1 MNPND
6 NLPDRE
12 ANVPV
17 PLNGPAGRLAWV
29 TDWIKFRLLPS
40 LRGPQYPYY
49 HRVYKRVPTVDE
61 CKVDDELC
69 IWEANKQY
77 QRDKMVDRFIVDI
90 LDQRKGQC
98 IRHWH
103 PDQEFNCHKEFKD
116 YKDAQTNWQIKYGD
130 MGVRSDAKNA
140 FYKQK
145 HRMVYER
152 RHGPLGYGRKP
163 PSQWKKEW
171 DPSCHSANYK
181 DEHTDDFS
189 SPVPTRHPHFQ
200 TYDMGNH

>member
-29 TDWIKFRLLPS
+29 TDWIKIRLLPS

-77 QRDKMVDRFIVDI
+77 QR
-90 LDQRKGQC
+90 
-98 IRHWH
+98 
-103 PDQEFNCHKEFKD
+103 
-116 YKDAQTNWQIKYGD
+116 YA
-130 MGVRSDAKNA
+130 S
-140 FYKQK
+140 
-145 HRMVYER
+145 
-152 RHGPLGYGRKP
+152 
-163 PSQWKKEW
+163 
-171 DPSCHSANYK
+171 
-181 DEHTDDFS
+181 TDVVKLQDTMLIF
-189 SPVPTRHPHFQ
+189 
-200 TYDMGNH
+200 